1 MAVEDV
7 VEEIGPGLGE
17 TELGTAGD
25 WADGV
30 LVSSGTVVGK
40 PGTFRGIRESHIEVN
55 QNLGQNKTYK

>member
-30 LVSSGTVVGK
+30 LVSSGTVMGHEHLGELEK
-40 PGTFRGIRESHIEVN
+40 ATFN
-55 QNLGQNKTYK
+55 